1 MRKPKALIF
10 DLDGTISDTQAI
22 HFANWMEVLR
32 PHGIEVDIDLY
43 EDKLGGPPS
52 EADIDGDIDGLL
64 PDLSEQEKKDFLKRE
79 ADGYRKRMSMAGT
92 ITGLT
97 DFLEEARK
105 RGIRLALVSN
115 APKNDAG
122 NSLGSLDMTKTFET
136 LVFAEEVGAEKPDPS
151 AYQYALKQLG
161 IEPEALAFE
170 DSPSGTGGAVAAGIP
185 VVGLCGT
192 NHTPSELR
200 EAGAE
205 FIIGDYADQAL
216 YDRLDGQG

>member
-1 MRKPKALIF
+1 MKQPKALIF

-32 PHGIEVDIDLY
+32 PHGVDVDTDLH

-52 EADIDGDIDGLL
+52 EADIDELL
-64 PDLSEQEKKDFLKRE
+64 PGLSEQEKEDLLKRE
-79 ADGYRKRMSMAGT
+79 ADGYKKRMSMAGT

-97 DFLEEARK
+97 DFLEEARR

-122 NSLGSLDMTKTFET
+122 NSLGSLDMTETFET
-136 LVFAEEVGAEKPDPS
+136 MVFAEEVGAEKPDPA
-151 AYQYALKQLG
+151 AYQEALKKLG
-161 IEPEALAFE
+161 IEPEEALAFE
-170 DSPSGTGGAVAAGIP
+170 DSPSGAGPAVAAGIP
-185 VVGLCGT
+185 IVGLCRI

-216 YDRLDGQG
+216 YDRLDGRN

>member
-1 MRKPKALIF
+1 MKQPKALIF

-32 PHGIEVDIDLY
+32 PHGIDVDIDLY
-43 EDKLGGPPS
+43 EEKLGGPPS
-52 EADIDGDIDGLL
+52 EADIEGLL
-64 PDLSEQEKKDFLKRE
+64 PDLSEQGKEDLLKRE

-92 ITGLT
+92 ITGLNH
-97 DFLEEARK
+97 FLEEAQR
-105 RGIRLALVSN
+105 RGLRLALVSN

-122 NSLGSLDMTKTFET
+122 NSLESLGMTDTFEKMI
-136 LVFAEEVGAEKPDPS
+136 FAEEVGAEKPDPT
-151 AYQYALKQLG
+151 AYQEALKYLD
-161 IEPEALAFE
+161 IEPEEALAFE

-185 VVGLCGT
+185 VIGLCGT